1 MPNNRNME
9 NSYQKHNDITTSKYV
24 ASKNYIFSRPYILG
38 TYNPNLIELILKPVL
53 MYLNIF
59 SYWRYL

>member
-1 MPNNRNME
+1 M
-9 NSYQKHNDITTSKYV
+9 H
-24 ASKNYIFSRPYILG
+24 YILG
-38 TYNPNLIELILKPVL
+38 IYNPNLIELILKLVL